1 MPTAVLVVRVDG
13 SPRTAAASVRKVMQ
27 NEDAR
32 VMPQVTALEDALD
45 AKLTGQ
51 RQVAQLVSAL
61 GACALLLAV
70 TGLGGMVAFTVS
82 ERRREIGVRLAL
94 GARPMHVLRAVIGR
108 FRVPLVAG
116 AAAGSVLATIVGF
129 VLARDLYGLSGL
141 DPVSHL
147 GAFLLFGAITLLA
160 TIPSLRR
167 AVRIDPVETL
177 RHE

>member
-1 MPTAVLVVRVDG
+1 MR
-13 SPRTAAASVRKVMQ
+13 

-32 VMPQVTALEDALD
+32 LMPQVMALEDALD
-45 AKLTGQ
+45 ARLTGQ
-51 RQVAQLVSAL
+51 RQAAQLVSAL
-61 GACALLLAV
+61 GGCALLLAV

-82 ERRREIGVRLAL
+82 QRRREIGVRLAL
-94 GARPMHVLRAVIGR
+94 GARPMHVVRAVIGQ
-108 FRVPLVAG
+108 FRIPLVGG
-116 AAAGSVLATIVGF
+116 AAAGSVLATIAGM
-129 VLARDLYGLSGL
+129 VLARELYGISGL

-147 GAFLLFGAITLLA
+147 GAFLLFGAVTSVA